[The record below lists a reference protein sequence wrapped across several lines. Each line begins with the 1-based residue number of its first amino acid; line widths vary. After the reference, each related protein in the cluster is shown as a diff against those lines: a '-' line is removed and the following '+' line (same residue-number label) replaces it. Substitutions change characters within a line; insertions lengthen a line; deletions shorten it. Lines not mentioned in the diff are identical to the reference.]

1 MSRLTLRSDSKEVF
15 HGSRGL
21 ARAPLRGGSALGWLV
36 LVAVAV
42 PLLAGCGL
50 FGGQSRQCREKQG
63 YEDARSVPPLK
74 NADGTPVQATR
85 NALKIPEVAPT
96 AQVRGAGDPC
106 LDEPPSFYPGRP
118 KPGQGGS
125 EAKKE

>member
-1 MSRLTLRSDSKEVF
+1 MSRLMLRSGSEEVSYGRSGDGSARRRRARSTLRAV
-15 HGSRGL
+15 
-21 ARAPLRGGSALGWLV
+21 V

-50 FGGQSRQCREKQG
+50 FGGRSKQCREKQG

-85 NALKIPEVAPT
+85 NALKIPEVPPAT
-96 AQVRGAGDPC
+96 QARGPGDPC

-118 KPGQGGS
+118 KPGAV
-125 EAKKE
+125 EKKKD